1 MLFLSIKPQ
10 YARKI
15 LDGEKLIEFRRRR
28 PRSNAGDW
36 IAIYE
41 SSPTMAL
48 VAVAQV
54 AEVRIESPKCLW
66 RSVRSVAGITKAE
79 FDGYYH
85 GCENA
90 VGIVLKSIT
99 AMPDPISLE
108 DLRAEWPRFHPPQGF
123 RYLGESESQFVL
135 SRIPKKNR
143 QPTVQS

>member
-1 MLFLSIKPQ
+1 MLFLSIKPR
-10 YARKI
+10 YAKKI
-15 LDGEKLIEFRRRR
+15 LDGEKLVEFRRRR
-28 PRSNAGDW
+28 PRSNAGDL

-66 RSVRSVAGITKAE
+66 RNVQSVAGITKAE
-79 FDGYYH
+79 FDCYYH

-90 VGIVLKSIT
+90 VGIVLKSISV
-99 AMPDPISLE
+99 MPDPVSLK
-108 DLRAEWPRFHPPQGF
+108 DLREEWPKFHPPQGF

-135 SRIPKKNR
+135 SNIPKRNR
-143 QPTVQS
+143 RPSV